1 MENEVILYFCL
12 SDPFVPSPLHD
23 GSIHT
28 RERGGGERERG
39 GRGRERAKAFQH
51 YRGRNGWED
60 WREE

>member
-1 MENEVILYFCL
+1 MEAYI
-12 SDPFVPSPLHD
+12 
-23 GSIHT
+23 
-28 RERGGGERERG
+28 REREKGRERGGERERG